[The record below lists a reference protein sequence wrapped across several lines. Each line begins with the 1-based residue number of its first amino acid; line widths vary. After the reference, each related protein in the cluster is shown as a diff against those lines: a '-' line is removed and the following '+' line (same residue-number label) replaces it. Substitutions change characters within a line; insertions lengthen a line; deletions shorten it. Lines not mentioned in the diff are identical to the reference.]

1 MYFALPFGTSTL
13 SPNRIKFYNCASPL
27 NISRYLRATS
37 RSETRCFW
45 IRKKGFTWGR
55 AKRTWK
61 REEKV
66 KPFLSGRCAS
76 PSPPHLSFTDRL
88 ERSGVRAA
96 VCSLRGRKEE
106 VQMRRTRRTRG
117 QKEGQTGRPERGT
130 RGCHGYR
137 RIPASPR
144 CHGDDGIPWSISFSS
159 HRSFRSLAFS
169 ASLALAKFRLPRS
182 RGANLLSDD
191 DGRLALSPSLR
202 PSFAEDTGER
212 EVEKE
217 RNGRERQPVD
227 VYACAI
233 LGFLRYRDSMTFRN
247 SSITYQTRITNATL

>member
-1 MYFALPFGTSTL
+1 
-13 SPNRIKFYNCASPL
+13 
-27 NISRYLRATS
+27 
-37 RSETRCFW
+37 
-45 IRKKGFTWGR
+45 
-55 AKRTWK
+55 
-61 REEKV
+61 
-66 KPFLSGRCAS
+66 
-76 PSPPHLSFTDRL
+76 
-88 ERSGVRAA
+88 
-96 VCSLRGRKEE
+96 
-106 VQMRRTRRTRG
+106 MRRTRRTRG

-169 ASLALAKFRLPRS
+169 APLARRAGSLALAKFRLPRS

-191 DGRLALSPSLR
+191 DDGRLALSPSLR
-202 PSFAEDTGER
+202 PSFAEDTRER

-217 RNGRERQPVD
+217 RNGWERQLVD

-233 LGFLRYRDSMTFRN
+233 LGSLRYRGSMTFRN
-247 SSITYQTRITNATL
+247 SFITYQTRITDATS